1 MKLIVIKKFKDKET
15 GLIHNPND
23 IIEVNEVRG
32 WEILCYKI
40 DLATVIDEKKP
51 VDLEDKPKTSRKK
64 SDKKQES

>member
-1 MKLIVIKKFKDKET
+1 MKLKVIRKFKDKET

-40 DLATVIDEKKP
+40 DLAIVIDEKKT
-51 VDLEDKPKTSRKK
+51 VDLEEKPKTSRKK
-64 SDKKQES
+64 SVKKEEN

>member
-23 IIEVNEVRG
+23 IIEVKEVRG

-51 VDLEDKPKTSRKK
+51 VDLEDKPKT
-64 SDKKQES
+64 